1 MSDNREHTMT
11 ERVAQVISDL
21 FSPIVLPAY
30 MMAVAMWLSP
40 LVAVPERTRL
50 VSMAVVVA
58 LTAII
63 PTAVILTLIKLG
75 KVRDVSLSSRS
86 ERMVP
91 YVVSILCYIAT
102 VLFLRSVHA
111 PMWLCAFYLG
121 AALTSVC
128 AAVITR
134 RWKISAHSSAVGG
147 VAAALVWMGFRGLL
161 LAGSIWWVTGGIILC
176 GLVGTSRLI
185 LHRHTP
191 AQVFAGYA
199 LGAASVTA
207 MLFLLAK

>member
-1 MSDNREHTMT
+1 MSEKRQYTAL

-40 LVAVPERTRL
+40 LIVVPERTRL

-58 LTAII
+58 LTAVV

-75 KVRDVSLSSRS
+75 KVKDVSLSSRS
-86 ERMVP
+86 ERMIP
-91 YVVSILCYIAT
+91 YTVSIMCYLAT
-102 VLFLRSVHA
+102 VLFLRSVNA
-111 PMWLCAFYLG
+111 PMWLCSFYLG
-121 AALTSVC
+121 AAVASIC
-128 AAVITR
+128 AAIITGK
-134 RWKISAHSSAVGG
+134 WKISAHSSAVGG
-147 VAAALVWMGFRGLL
+147 VAAALVWMGLKGYLL
-161 LAGSIWWVTGGIILC
+161 LGVPYWVSGAILLC

-191 AQVFAGYA
+191 AQVFAGYG
-199 LGAASVTA
+199 LGAAAVTS
-207 MLFLLAK
+207 MLLLLAN